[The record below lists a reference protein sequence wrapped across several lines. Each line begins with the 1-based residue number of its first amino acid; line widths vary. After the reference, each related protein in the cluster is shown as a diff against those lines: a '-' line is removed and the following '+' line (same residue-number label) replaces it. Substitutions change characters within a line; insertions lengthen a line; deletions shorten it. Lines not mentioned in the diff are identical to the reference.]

1 MIQSHKSLTTS
12 DRLRIFEEQNEKEK
26 CSQKVAIASDI
37 VLIEKEKN
45 IEEMSESRLKRIN
58 SNNISISI
66 KDNGSQGLFNSI
78 DHKEKED
85 ESYNIQQNI
94 QSNKQ
99 EDENYNEIKLLDKIN
114 SIAATE
120 GNKSSI
126 WNQGSNI
133 GLVSFNTN
141 GRVHYT
147 LIIYI
152 L

>member
-1 MIQSHKSLTTS
+1 
-12 DRLRIFEEQNEKEK
+12 
-26 CSQKVAIASDI
+26 VAIASDI

-94 QSNKQ
+94 QSNK
-99 EDENYNEIKLLDKIN
+99 
-114 SIAATE
+114 
-120 GNKSSI
+120 
-126 WNQGSNI
+126 
-133 GLVSFNTN
+133 
-141 GRVHYT
+141 
-147 LIIYI
+147 
-152 L
+152 